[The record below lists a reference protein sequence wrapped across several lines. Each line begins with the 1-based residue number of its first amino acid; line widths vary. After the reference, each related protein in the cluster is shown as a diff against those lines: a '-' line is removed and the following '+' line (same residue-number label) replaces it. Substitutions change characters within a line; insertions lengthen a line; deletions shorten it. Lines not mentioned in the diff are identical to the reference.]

1 MKSTPARPSTRVNLE
16 ALDLFRDNLQSLVA
30 EKAKTL
36 PNFRYCDLRIEIR
49 EEKGAVAENGVEKAS
64 SEDYAFDFGIRA
76 IAGGRT
82 SASGYFGRVLGT
94 RDLNQLEDVVWDG
107 IKQAHNRARASARQN
122 LKQRTV
128 SPCWAAV

>member
-1 MKSTPARPSTRVNLE
+1 MKSTPARPSARVNLE

-49 EEKGAVAENGVEKAS
+49 EETGAVAENGVEKAS

-82 SASGYFGRVLGT
+82 SASG
-94 RDLNQLEDVVWDG
+94 
-107 IKQAHNRARASARQN
+107 
-122 LKQRTV
+122 
-128 SPCWAAV
+128 